1 MLKKLIILIGLAVS
15 AALVTSCFDDNTI
28 TYDGPLQMEVKPGT
42 LSINNIQNNN
52 DDRQIIVSVQLI
64 GPLQTES
71 HSGTLNF
78 IADDSVGLDR
88 DAEDDE
94 DPFLYNLEPGVH
106 FEVDGCDFVNNSA
119 CDFTITPEDSLSVDF
134 NLRFLLRDDDG
145 ANTILTRSQNT
156 VVFEL
161 SEASGSDSY
170 RVAPNLMRS
179 EITALRG
186 NN

>member
-1 MLKKLIILIGLAVS
+1 MLNKLIIFIGLAVS

-28 TYDGPLQMEVKPGT
+28 TYDGPLQMEVKPGI

-52 DDRQIIVSVQLI
+52 DDREIVVSVQLI

-78 IADDSVGLDR
+78 VPEESIATDR

-106 FEVDGCDFVNNSA
+106 FELDGCDFTSSTS
-119 CDFTITPEDSLSVDF
+119 CDFTISPEDSLSVDF

-145 ANTILTRSQNT
+145 NNTIAIRSSN
-156 VVFEL
+156 VVVLEL

-170 RVAPNLMRS
+170 RVAPNLRRS